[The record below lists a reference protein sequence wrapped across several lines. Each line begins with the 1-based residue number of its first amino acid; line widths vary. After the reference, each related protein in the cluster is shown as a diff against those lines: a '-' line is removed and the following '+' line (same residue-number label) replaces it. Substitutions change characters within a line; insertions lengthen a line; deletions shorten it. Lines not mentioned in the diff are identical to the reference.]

1 MSTDAR
7 PRDAA
12 RIEAA
17 WAERVRANRDQAERL
32 RETTTGDH
40 YAPIS
45 SLFVADPRRTDEP
58 VVDRRTAMLIG
69 SQGLII
75 AVGCLF
81 AFSFAYYLENRW
93 SVLDLVRACVGLDF
107 DQLRAMFT
115 VPDAVREQVLGRART
130 IGFVVLA
137 FSQDFHSYNC
147 RSQTESLFKLGVFSN
162 RYLVGATLVSM
173 TLNGMAIYNPFFQRV
188 LKTQPLLWSE
198 LALVVA
204 VASMPLWVTEV
215 VKAVTRSRRNK
226 SA

>member
-1 MSTDAR
+1 MF
-7 PRDAA
+7 
-12 RIEAA
+12 
-17 WAERVRANRDQAERL
+17 
-32 RETTTGDH
+32 
-40 YAPIS
+40 IS
-45 SLFVADPRRTDEP
+45 SLMGLPVPLLPIQILWVNLVTDGLPALALGVDPVDRKIMKRPPRRTNEP

-69 SQGLII
+69 YQGLII

-162 RYLVGATLVSM
+162 RFLVGATLVSM